1 VFRLR
6 HHNRLKFP
14 TRHVLVCEDVL
25 ANQAGIARHLCDV
38 FEHEGEVVVSFVPGA
53 AQAAAVMQAPPGV
66 HLVILDRDM
75 PHGNGDDLLEWF
87 AASRVQVPVL
97 TFSGIPGNNDALI
110 GLGAHHRF
118 EKQAVIDGA
127 ADALIKQI
135 LGVT

>member
-1 VFRLR
+1 MFTFR
-6 HHNRLKFP
+6 HHNRLTFP

-25 ANQAGIARHLCDV
+25 ANQANIARHLCDV
-38 FEHEGEVVVSFVPGA
+38 FEHEGSVVVSLVAGA
-53 AQAAAVMQAPPGV
+53 AQAAAVMQTPPGV

-75 PHGNGDDLLEWF
+75 PHGNGDDLLKWF
-87 AASRVQVPVL
+87 RESGVKVPVI

-110 GLGAHHRF
+110 SLGAHHRF

-135 LGVT
+135 LELP